1 MLKREIKITEDGSHT
16 IFIPELNEHYHST
29 HGAIQEAIHVYIN
42 TGLKFSDKNP
52 IRILEI
58 GFGTGLN
65 TYLSLI
71 EAENTKRQIDYHSL
85 ERYPVEEEQVKE
97 LNYAEQIEFEKKDL
111 FKQLHQAE
119 WNQTLAISSYFNL
132 NKISG
137 DLKSIDFTDEYD
149 LIFFDAFA
157 PDVQAD
163 LWTEEIFKKL
173 YACTSPNAILV
184 TYCSKGIVKRAL
196 RASGFEVKRL
206 AGPPGKHHIL
216 RARRIDDFDFEKSSE
231 EI

>member
-16 IFIPELNEHYHST
+16 IYIPELNEHYHST

-42 TGLKFSDKNP
+42 AGLHFSDKNP

-65 TYLSLI
+65 AYLTLV
-71 EAENTKRQIDYHSL
+71 EAENNKRSIVYHSL
-85 ERYPVEEEQVKE
+85 ERYPVDEEQLKV
-97 LNYAEQIEFEKKDL
+97 LNYPEQIDFYNKGL
-111 FKQLHQAE
+111 FKKLHE
-119 WNQTLAISSYFNL
+119 VDWNKASEISDNFEL
-132 NKISG
+132 KKING
-137 DLKSIDFTDEYD
+137 DLKTIDIKDKYD
-149 LIFFDAFA
+149 LIYFDAFA
-157 PDVQAD
+157 PDIQPD

-173 YACTSPNAILV
+173 YKCTNSNAILV

-216 RARRIDDFDFEKSSE
+216 RATKIENFNFENPSE
-231 EI
+231 

>member
-1 MLKREIKITEDGSHT
+1 MLKREIKLTEDGSHT

-42 TGLKFSDKNP
+42 AGLKYSDKNP
-52 IRILEI
+52 ISILEI

-65 TYLSLI
+65 AYLTLV
-71 EAENTKRQIDYHSL
+71 EAENNKRTISYHSL
-85 ERYPVEEEQVKE
+85 ERYPIEEEQLKV
-97 LNYAEQIEFEKKDL
+97 LNYPDLIDFEKRDL
-111 FKQLHQAE
+111 FKKLHEVDWYQSCE
-119 WNQTLAISSYFNL
+119 ISNNFSL
-132 NKISG
+132 KKISG
-137 DLKSIDFTDEYD
+137 DLKEVNFEDKYD

-157 PDVQAD
+157 PDIQPE
-163 LWTEEIFKKL
+163 LWTEVIFRKL
-173 YACTSPNAILV
+173 YNCLNSDAKLV

-216 RARRIDDFDFEKSSE
+216 RASKIEDFDFNCQN
-231 EI
+231 

>member
-1 MLKREIKITEDGSHT
+1 MLKREIKLTEDGSHT

-42 TGLKFSDKNP
+42 AGLKYSDKNP
-52 IRILEI
+52 ISILEI

-65 TYLSLI
+65 AYLTLI
-71 EAENTKRQIDYHSL
+71 EAENNKRSIIYHSL
-85 ERYPVEEEQVKE
+85 EHYPIDKEQLNV
-97 LNYAEQIEFEKKDL
+97 LNYPDLIDFEKRNL
-111 FKQLHQAE
+111 FNQLHESE
-119 WNQTLAISSYFNL
+119 WNKSCDISNNFSL
-132 NKISG
+132 KKMSG
-137 DLKSIDFTDEYD
+137 DLKKVNFEDKYD

-157 PDVQAD
+157 PDIQPE
-163 LWTEEIFKKL
+163 LWTEVIFRKL
-173 YACTSPNAILV
+173 YNCLNSDAKLV

-216 RARRIDDFDFEKSSE
+216 RASKIEVFDFNSP
-231 EI
+231 I

>member
-1 MLKREIKITEDGSHT
+1 MLKREIKLTEDGSHT

-42 TGLKFSDKNP
+42 AGLKFSDKNP

-65 TYLSLI
+65 TYLSLV
-71 EAENTKRQIDYHSL
+71 EAENNKRSIVYHSL
-85 ERYPVEEEQVKE
+85 ERYPIEEEQLKV
-97 LNYAEQIEFEKKDL
+97 LNYPDLIDFERRDL
-111 FKQLHQAE
+111 FKEIHKKE
-119 WNQTLAISSYFNL
+119 WNQSCEISNNFNL
-132 NKISG
+132 KKISG
-137 DLKSIDFTDEYD
+137 DLKQVDFEDKYD

-157 PDVQAD
+157 PDIQPE
-163 LWTEEIFKKL
+163 LWTETIFKKL
-173 YACTSPNAILV
+173 YDCTNTNAILM

-216 RARRIDDFDFEKSSE
+216 RATKIEDFEFNCQNSKD
-231 EI
+231 